1 MYYALFDFEFEK
13 DTFMSNPL
21 HYKLG
26 LQSLCYG
33 KMMFTKWV
41 IYGLWHSFV
50 IYMICFQAVGTIGQY
65 QTDGQDIGFYVLGH
79 VVYGVCVIVANVVM
93 LHKFNNYTG
102 WGEVLVALMIL
113 SFFSTYF
120 VESLMDMFPQVYL
133 LFAPTF
139 TQPMVWA
146 AVTLSIIQTSIG
158 EFLISRYT
166 SLIKNKESDQN
177 NSNQDTDEKPLMPH
191 QQSAIQA
198 QDDEE
203 WPID

>member
-139 TQPMVWA
+139 T
-146 AVTLSIIQTSIG
+146 
-158 EFLISRYT
+158 
-166 SLIKNKESDQN
+166 
-177 NSNQDTDEKPLMPH
+177 
-191 QQSAIQA
+191 
-198 QDDEE
+198 
-203 WPID
+203 